1 MRESLSSE
9 TQKLALVWRTFGLRA
24 SRPAVFVGGYEPDDE
39 GPTVCR
45 FRRGDEAE
53 VLVPLDPDGVKD
65 GPAGWR
71 DLFPELP
78 VGLYV
83 KS

>member
-1 MRESLSSE
+1 
-9 TQKLALVWRTFGLRA
+9 
-24 SRPAVFVGGYEPDDE
+24 VGGYEPVDE

-78 VGLYV
+78 MGLYV